1 VCRSNIN
8 LFICNGAKLQ
18 ESVVALNLDAKKAI
32 VAQVAEIANSS
43 VAALAADYRGLTVA
57 QVTALRRAGRKVDVH
72 VQVVRNTLARRALEG
87 SEFECMRD
95 QLTGP
100 MILAFSK
107 NEPAAAARLFRD
119 FVKEIEQLEV
129 KALSVG
135 GTLYGSKDLEK
146 VASLP
151 TKDEAIA
158 QLLSCMQAPIS
169 KLVRTMAEPQAK
181 LVRLFA
187 AIREQ
192 KEQSA

>member
-1 VCRSNIN
+1 VP
-8 LFICNGAKLQ
+8 
-18 ESVVALNLDAKKAI
+18 LNLEAKKAI

-43 VAALAADYRGLTVA
+43 ISAVAADYRGLTVS
-57 QVTALRRAGRKVDVH
+57 QITALRGAGRKVGVH
-72 VQVVRNTLARRALEG
+72 IQVVRNTLAKRALEG
-87 SEFECMRD
+87 SSFDCMRD

-107 NEPAAAARLFRD
+107 DEPAAAARLFRD
-119 FVKEIEQLEV
+119 FVKDNEQLEV

-135 GTLYGSKDLEK
+135 GTLYSAQDLDR

-158 QLLSCMQAPIS
+158 KLLSVMQAPIT

-181 LVRLFA
+181 LVRLLA
-187 AIREQ
+187 AIREK
-192 KEQSA
+192 KEQAA